1 MKSVNIILTLAISN
15 LVTSAQITG
24 KLTDVRDG
32 HVYKTIQIGNQTWM
46 AENLNFA
53 TDTGSICYDNQPS
66 NCEKFG
72 RLYTWDVA
80 KIVCPMGWHLPSD
93 NEWQILEKTIGMPE
107 NEINLIGYRGGNNN
121 IAGKIKSKKN
131 WDSSSDLVY
140 EDIGFNALPAGNY
153 GFHENLFGL
162 LNCNAFFWTS
172 TAYKNEF
179 AWNRDIRY
187 TDNTIYRSQKFRLVG
202 FSVRCIKD

>member
-1 MKSVNIILTLAISN
+1 MKFVFFILIFALSN
-15 LVTSAQITG
+15 LITSAQMTG
-24 KLTDVRDG
+24 KLIDVRDG
-32 HVYKTIQIGNQTWM
+32 HVYKTIQIGNQIWM
-46 AENLNFA
+46 AENLNFT
-53 TDTGSICYDNQPS
+53 TDSGSICYDNQPS

-80 KIVCPMGWHLPSD
+80 KIVCPKDWHLPSD
-93 NEWQILEKTIGMPE
+93 NEWQILERTLGMPE

-121 IAGKIKSKKN
+121 IAGKIKSKNN

-140 EDIGFNALPAGNY
+140 ADVGFNALPAGNY
-153 GFHENLFGL
+153 GFHENSFGL

-172 TAYKNEF
+172 TPYKNEF

-187 TDNTIYRSQKFRLVG
+187 TDNTIYRSQKYRLVG